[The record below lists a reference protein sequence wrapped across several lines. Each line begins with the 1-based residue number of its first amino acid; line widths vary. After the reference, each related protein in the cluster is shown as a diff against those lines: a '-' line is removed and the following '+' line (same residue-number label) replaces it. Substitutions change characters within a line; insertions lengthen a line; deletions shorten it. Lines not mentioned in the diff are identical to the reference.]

1 MSTGDKRE
9 IQINHRHDQVLIT
22 QIIHPGVVGAS
33 VNDSL
38 GASEKCLM
46 TREDPRIGTQIS

>member
-9 IQINHRHDQVLIT
+9 IQINHRHDQILIT
-22 QIIHPGVVGAS
+22 QIIHPEVVGAS

-38 GASEKCLM
+38 GEVSNDQ
-46 TREDPRIGTQIS
+46 RGS

>member
-9 IQINHRHDQVLIT
+9 IQINHRHDQVLII

-38 GASEKCLM
+38 GEVSNDQ
-46 TREDPRIGTQIS
+46 RGS

>member
-9 IQINHRHDQVLIT
+9 IQINHRHDQILIT
-22 QIIHPGVVGAS
+22 QIIHPEVVGAS

-38 GASEKCLM
+38 VSLGEVSNDQ
-46 TREDPRIGTQIS
+46 RGS